1 MRFPEQYYT
10 YIISLNVNSTNRLND
25 RLIIFYADFI
35 TEKYMKTQSSEEIAA
50 DIKQNL

>member
-1 MRFPEQYYT
+1 MFFPERYYIC
-10 YIISLNVNSTNRLND
+10 IIPLNLEDTNGLND

-35 TEKYMKTQSSEEIAA
+35 TEKYIKAQSSEEIAA